1 MKQVRKSAGQQVSSG
16 LFLQSAAFLC
26 IIAILFFSSS
36 QARAQTLTVKELA
49 ARVDSHY
56 NHLKS
61 LQAHFVEQYE
71 GMGIRRS
78 ESGTLLLKKPGRMRW
93 NYSEPAGKLF
103 LLDGHSA
110 YSYTPGDAQA
120 QRVPAKQL
128 DDLRSPLRFLLG
140 HTRLEKELTGLTMTP
155 IANGFRLSGI
165 PAGMEQR
172 VRSLSLDVTAEGTI
186 EAMRLEE
193 VDGAT
198 TDFRFSDIRENL
210 PTRDSD
216 FVFTPPAGVG
226 IVEGLPPM

>member
-1 MKQVRKSAGQQVSSG
+1 MKKVHQSADQHVSSG
-16 LFLQSAAFLC
+16 LFLRSAAFLC
-26 IIAILFFSSS
+26 LCAIAFLANAKVS
-36 QARAQTLTVKELA
+36 AQTLTAKELA

-61 LQAHFVEQYE
+61 LQTHFVEQYE
-71 GMGIRRS
+71 GMGIQRT

-93 NYSEPAGKLF
+93 NYDEPAGKLF

-140 HTRLEKELTGLTMTP
+140 HTKLEKELTGLTLTP
-155 IANGFRLSGI
+155 IADGFRLSGV
-165 PAGMEQR
+165 PVGMEQR
-172 VRSLSLDVTAEGTI
+172 VRSLSLDVTAEGI
-186 EAMRLEE
+186 IQAMRMEE
-193 VDGAT
+193 IDGAT
-198 TDFRFSDIRENL
+198 TDFRFSDIKENL

-226 IVEGLPPM
+226 VVEGLPPM